1 MKITIFGCLMLGF
14 GLTGSALGAPL
25 RTNNAE
31 WNVNRNQNGANP
43 AAYYGEWPGHSY
55 FPSPSDWRKVPIYQF
70 ITDRFADGNPENND
84 GQFGGY
90 NLYSVSDRHGG
101 DFTGVKNQLEYI
113 KSLGYRGIWISP
125 VFQNRH
131 NSYHGYGQ
139 IDFTLLDDRF
149 GTLEEFRNMVDRAH
163 ELGMY
168 VIVDI
173 IVNHMSDLYHFEGYP
188 NGNAPFKLHQGEYR
202 LVPHNANEQ
211 YEDFKV
217 NNIFNPAGKYTDVY
231 DSFGWR
237 VADDYPGLS
246 GSYWESD
253 FHHNGDLRDY
263 GNPWQNHLGKIYG
276 SLDDLRTSHPRVQD
290 KITAMTKALITSTD
304 IDGIRMDT
312 PMQVPLSFF
321 KRWAPA
327 VKAHAA
333 SLGKHNFFIFGEFY
347 CERGRAATMV
357 NRGKEPSMWGNPS
370 WFISEDRAMDGG
382 INYPLYW
389 SFFQPAVKDQVNG
402 NLQNLKESYYQDWL
416 AFDFYN
422 PWDNQ
427 QRYLNLNFYNNHD
440 QWRVSVAADGF
451 KKTDLGSAIIAF
463 WPGIP
468 LFYYGDEQNFC
479 SYGTALD
486 GWSREDMMTS
496 LAWNNVDSVIKPN
509 PARIDNFNM
518 THSQY
523 RYVQKVMNI
532 RAQYPALH
540 ATDEIVERWKQVNN
554 ANGIYAFSRIYG
566 AQKDWALVVFNTWKD
581 ALVAGGSQGIF
592 YTGWNEGDTIVNVMN
607 QSETIRL
614 GAGGRIDSVWVG
626 GYETKVFIRQDG
638 VRPLKPVVTASF
650 PKHDDRVSG
659 NYTLR
664 LFFSEPMDVA
674 SLKAAFR
681 LNDQPVNA
689 SALNYD
695 TTKRELTY
703 TWSIPDGLHRFG
715 LTGEARSTAGQ
726 NMMGPFEARFR
737 CGTDQNIICNPTA
750 STDSSLI
757 AQGAAS
763 VENPD
768 IKLYHKAAG
777 ADRYRARN
785 ENGSWSE
792 WLPYQAITDWTLSGG
807 LGTKT
812 VNVQYWAD
820 NSAAYFVSDT
830 INLAIGGAI
839 TSMGNVWHF
848 PYSGAI
854 DPVDDLWVNI
864 DVFPSAVATNVDV
877 YISTNNGTSWL
888 PRTMKLNKR
897 LSDRDSFN
905 LNLGKF
911 PQSTT
916 VLYWFRA
923 WDAAGRT
930 VIENRGGANYS
941 AKVNA
946 GLALTWTGNVY
957 HYPFNG
963 SVDPTDDFWVNI
975 ETFPKNAA
983 ASGRVVYSLNGSG
996 VWLTTPLAKAGQK
1009 GNNDWFNLNMGKFPA
1024 GTTIRYAFEM
1034 IDGTGKSVWQT
1045 NAGKDFNASVNQ

>member
-1 MKITIFGCLMLGF
+1 MKNRFLAILIAGLGSCVSIF
-14 GLTGSALGAPL
+14 AAPL
-25 RTNNAE
+25 RSDNSA
-31 WNVNRNQNGANP
+31 WNVNRNPDGSNP
-43 AAYYGEWPGHSY
+43 AAYFGEWPGHTY

-70 ITDRFADGNPENND
+70 ITDRFADGNPENNE
-84 GQFGGY
+84 GRHGGY
-90 NLYSVSDRHGG
+90 NLYSVMDRHGG
-101 DFTGVKNQLEYI
+101 DFIGVKNQLAYI
-113 KSLGYRGIWISP
+113 KSLGYQGIWISP
-125 VFQNRH
+125 IFQNRH

-139 IDFTLLDDRF
+139 IDFTVLDDRF
-149 GTLEEFRNMVDRAH
+149 GTLTEFRSMVDRAH

-173 IVNHMSDLYHFEGYP
+173 IVNHMSDLYHFEGFP

-202 LVPHNANEQ
+202 LIPHNASEH

-217 NNIFNPAGKYTDVY
+217 NNTFNPSGKYTDVY

-237 VADDYPGLS
+237 VADDYAGLA
-246 GSYWESD
+246 GSFWESD

-290 KITAMTKALITSTD
+290 KIIAMTKALVSSTD

-357 NRGKEPSMWGNPS
+357 NRGKEPSMWGDPS
-370 WFISEDRAMDGG
+370 WFISNDRGMDAG

-402 NLQNLKESYYQDWL
+402 NLQNLKESYYLDWL

-422 PWDNQ
+422 PWDQ
-427 QRYLNLNFYNNHD
+427 QHRYLHLNFYNNHD
-440 QWRVSVAADGF
+440 QWRVSVASDGF

-468 LFYYGDEQNFC
+468 LFYYGDEQNF
-479 SYGTALD
+479 STFGTALD

-523 RYVQKVMNI
+523 RYVQKVMNV
-532 RAQYPALH
+532 RAQYPALNQ
-540 ATDEIVERWKQVNN
+540 TDEVVERWKQVNN

-566 AQKDWALVVFNTWKD
+566 TQKDWALVVFNTWKD
-581 ALVAGGSQGIF
+581 TLSAGGSQGIF

-607 QSETIRL
+607 PSETIKL
-614 GAGGRIDSVWVG
+614 GVGGRINTVWVG
-626 GYETKVFIRQDG
+626 GYETKVFVRLDG
-638 VRPLKPVVTASF
+638 VKPLQPVVTGSF

-664 LFFSEPMDVA
+664 LFFSEAMDEA
-674 SLKAAFR
+674 SLKSSFR

-689 SALNYD
+689 GSLNYD
-695 TTKRELTY
+695 AAKRELTC
-703 TWSIPDGLHRFG
+703 TWNIPDGLHHFG
-715 LTGEARSTAGQ
+715 LTGDARSAAGLKL
-726 NMMGPFEARFR
+726 MGPFRSRFR
-737 CGTDQNIICNPTA
+737 CGTDQNIICNPSAT
-750 STDSSLI
+750 TDAALI
-757 AQGAAS
+757 ANGSPS
-763 VENPD
+763 VENKD
-768 IKLYHKAAG
+768 ITLHHKATG
-777 ADRYRARN
+777 AEKFRVRN
-785 ENGSWSE
+785 ESGSWST
-792 WLPYQAITDWTLSGG
+792 WMPYEPVTDWSLSSGM
-807 LGTKT
+807 GTKT
-812 VNVQYWAD
+812 VTVQYWAD
-820 NSAAYFVSDT
+820 NSAAYLVSDT
-830 INLAIGGAI
+830 IERAMAGAI
-839 TSMGNVWHF
+839 TGTGNVWHF
-848 PYSGAI
+848 PFSGDI
-854 DPVDDLWVNI
+854 DPVDDLWVNLDI
-864 DVFPSAVATNVDV
+864 WPAATATHVEA
-877 YISTNNGTSWL
+877 YISTNNGISWQ
-888 PRTMKLNKR
+888 PHIMKLNKTY
-897 LSDRDSFN
+897 SDRETWH

-911 PQSTT
+911 PHNTS
-916 VLYWFRA
+916 VLYWFKA
-923 WDAAGRT
+923 WDGAGRT
-930 VIENRGGANYS
+930 VVENRGGLNYS

-946 GLALTWTGNVY
+946 GQPVKWTGNVY

-963 SVDPTDDFWVNI
+963 SIDPGDDFWVNI
-975 ETFPKNAA
+975 ESWPMGAA
-983 ASGRVVYSLNGSG
+983 VSGRVVYSLNNSG
-996 VWLTTPLAKAGQK
+996 IWQSAPLVKSGTK
-1009 GNNDWFNLNMGKFPA
+1009 GNNDWFNLNMGTFPA
-1024 GTTIRYAFEM
+1024 GTTIRYAFEI
-1034 IDGTGKSVWQT
+1034 IDGTGKSIWQT
-1045 NAGKDFNASVNQ
+1045 NGGKDFTATVN